1 MTVRPAEVNLADPE
15 LYTDG
20 DPYAAWRA
28 LRAHAPVSWQQVS
41 GTLGFWSVTR
51 YADVERV
58 LEDHASFTSERGT
71 LLSLLGRGDPAAG
84 RQMAV
89 TDPPRHN
96 RMRAPLHRA
105 LRLRSAEAHAEEIR
119 AGIRELLPDA
129 PPGEAR
135 EFDFAA
141 ACAQLPLVVLGPL
154 LGLPARDRPR
164 LVRLAMMC
172 AAEDDPEHQLPGGSE
187 ATLERGHRE
196 LFAYFADVVR
206 QRRRGAHED
215 RAGRPCE
222 GAGRPREGPGDLVD
236 VLLSME
242 VDGARLTPGEVLSN
256 CYSLLLGASVTL
268 AHVPPAAVLELSRTG
283 RYAEWAARPDL
294 LDSGV
299 EEALRRAS
307 PARHFMRH
315 ARRPVVLAGVP
326 VAEGDPVV
334 AWLGSANHDETV
346 FPRPDVFDPGRRR
359 NRHLAF
365 GAGPHYC
372 AGASIARVTL
382 RLFFAELFARYAEIE
397 VTGAPVRARSTF
409 LSGIT
414 HLPVRVRP
422 RQKEVAR

>member
-1 MTVRPAEVNLADPE
+1 MTVPPAEVNLADPA
-15 LYTDG
+15 LYAEG

-28 LRAHAPVSWQQVS
+28 LRAHAPVSWQHVS
-41 GTLGFWSVTR
+41 DALGFWSVTR

-58 LEDHASFTSERGT
+58 LADHASFTSERGT
-71 LLSLLGRGDPAAG
+71 LLSLLGRSDPAAG

-89 TDPPRHN
+89 TDPPRHD

-105 LRLRSAEAHAEEIR
+105 LRLRSAEAHTEQIR
-119 AGIRELLPDA
+119 AGIRELLPDV
-129 PPGEAR
+129 PPGEER
-135 EFDFAA
+135 TFDFAA

-172 AAEDDPEHQLPGGSE
+172 AAEDDPEHRLPGGSE

-196 LFAYFADVVR
+196 LFAYFADLVR
-206 QRRRGAHED
+206 ERRRRGTHD
-215 RAGRPCE
+215 DQPGRPHE
-222 GAGRPREGPGDLVD
+222 EPGDLVD
-236 VLLSME
+236 MLLAME
-242 VDGARLTPGEVLSN
+242 VDGARLTPGEILSN

-268 AHVPPAAVLELSRTG
+268 AHVPSAAVFELSRTG
-283 RYAEWAARPDL
+283 RYAEWADRPDL

-326 VAEGDPVV
+326 LAEGDPVV
-334 AWLGSANHDETV
+334 AWLGSANHDEAV
-346 FPRPDVFDPGRRR
+346 FHRPDVFDPGRRR

-372 AGASIARVTL
+372 AGAGIARVTL

-397 VTGAPVRARSTF
+397 VTGAPRRARSTF

>member
-1 MTVRPAEVNLADPE
+1 MTVRPADVNLADPA
-15 LYTDG
+15 LYADG
-20 DPYAAWRA
+20 DPYTTWRA
-28 LRAHAPVSWQQVS
+28 LREHAPVSWQQVS

-58 LEDHASFTSERGT
+58 LADHASFTSERGT
-71 LLSLLGRGDPAAG
+71 LLSLLGRSDPAAR

-89 TDPPRHN
+89 TDPPRHD

-105 LRLRSAEAHAEEIR
+105 LRLRSAEAHAEQIR
-119 AGIRELLPDA
+119 AGIRDLLPAA
-129 PPGEAR
+129 PPGGELT
-135 EFDFAA
+135 FDFAA

-154 LGLPARDRPR
+154 LGLPVRDRPR

-172 AAEDDPEHQLPGGSE
+172 AAEDDPDHQLPGGRD

-196 LFAYFADVVR
+196 LFAYFADLVR
-206 QRRRGAHED
+206 DRRRHAQGD
-215 RAGRPCE
+215 RPARLGLPD
-222 GAGRPREGPGDLVD
+222 GDHGDLVD
-236 VLLSME
+236 VLLTME

-256 CYSLLLGASVTL
+256 CYSLLLGAGVTL
-268 AHVPPAAVLELSRTG
+268 AHVPPAAVFDLCGTG
-283 RYAEWAARPDL
+283 RYADWATRPDL

-307 PARHFMRH
+307 PARHFMRY

-326 VAEGDPVV
+326 VAEGDAVV
-334 AWLGSANHDETV
+334 AWLGSANHDEAV

-372 AGASIARVTL
+372 AGAGIARVTL

-397 VTGAPVRARSTF
+397 VTGAPRRARSTF

-422 RQKEVAR
+422 TQKEVAR

>member
-1 MTVRPAEVNLADPE
+1 MTTRPADVNLADPE
-15 LYTDG
+15 LYADG

-28 LRAHAPVSWQQVS
+28 LREHEPVAWQAVS

-51 YADVERV
+51 YEDVERV
-58 LEDHASFTSERGT
+58 LEDHVSFTSERGT
-71 LLSLLGRGDPAAG
+71 LLSLLGRDDPAAG

-89 TDPPRHN
+89 TDPPRHD

-105 LRLRSAEAHAEEIR
+105 LRLRSAEAHAGQIR
-119 AGIRELLPDA
+119 AGIRELLPDV
-129 PPGEAR
+129 PPGAER
-135 EFDFAA
+135 TFDFAA

-172 AAEDDPEHQLPGGSE
+172 AAEDDPEHQLPGGPE
-187 ATLERGHRE
+187 ATLQRGHRE
-196 LFAYFADVVR
+196 LFAYFADLVR
-206 QRRRGAHED
+206 ERRRRPPED
-215 RAGRPCE
+215 ADRDLAE
-222 GAGRPREGPGDLVD
+222 GAGDLVD

-283 RYAEWAARPDL
+283 RYTDWAADPDL

-299 EEALRRAS
+299 EEALRWAS
-307 PARHFMRH
+307 PARHFMRY
-315 ARRPVVLAGVP
+315 ARRPVVLADMPLG
-326 VAEGDPVV
+326 AGDPVV
-334 AWLGSANHDETV
+334 AWLGSANRDGTV
-346 FPRPDVFDPGRRR
+346 FTRPDVFDPGRRR

-397 VTGAPVRARSTF
+397 VTGTPRRARSTF